1 MIYTITVNPSI
12 DYVVQLPHMA
22 LGSVNRLAHTAK
34 LPGGKGINVS
44 QILNDLDQ
52 TNKALGFIGGF
63 TGTFISDALKAKGLD
78 CHFTPIA
85 DDTRINVKIHA
96 EEETEL
102 NGAGPDITA
111 AEIDA
116 FYTELAHLTPDDV
129 VVMSGSLAPSLPD
142 SFYYDII
149 QKVEAAGANFVIDT
163 TGEALKKTLPSHPLV
178 VKPNNH
184 ELADYYHTTFNSQ
197 ADIIAAGQRM
207 LAEGAQHVL
216 ISMAGDGG
224 LLITKDAV
232 YFSPAPKG
240 HVINSVGA
248 GDSMIGGF
256 VGTFAKT
263 HDAVES
269 FRYGLACGSATAF
282 SEDIATRAKIDEILP
297 LIHIEQL
304 AN

>member
-12 DYVVQLPHMA
+12 DYVVQLPHME
-22 LGSVNRLAHTAK
+22 LGSVNRLAHTAN

-44 QILNDLDQ
+44 QILNDLEQ
-52 TNKALGFIGGF
+52 PNVALGFLGGF
-63 TGTFISDALKAKGLD
+63 TGTFVSDALKAKGLTS
-78 CHFTPIA
+78 HFTEIA
-85 DDTRINVKIHA
+85 DNTRINVKIHA
-96 EEETEL
+96 DEETEL

-111 AEIDA
+111 AEVDK
-116 FYTELAHLTPDDV
+116 FYEELANLTPDDV

-142 SFYYDII
+142 TFYYDII
-149 QKVEAAGANFVIDT
+149 QKVKAAGANFVIDT
-163 TGEALKKTLPSHPLV
+163 TGEALKKTLPSNPLV

-184 ELADYYHTTFNSQ
+184 ELAAYYDTTFNSQ

-207 LAEGAQHVL
+207 LSEGAQYVL

-224 LLITKDAV
+224 LLITPDDV

-297 LIHIEQL
+297 LIKIEKL
-304 AN
+304 TN

>member
-12 DYVVQLPHMA
+12 DYVVQLPNMV
-22 LGSVNRLAHTAK
+22 LGSVNRLAHAAK

-44 QILNDLDQ
+44 QILNDLEQ
-52 TNKALGFIGGF
+52 PNRALGFIGGF
-63 TGTFISDALKAKGLD
+63 TGTFISDALKQKGLD

-96 EEETEL
+96 EGETEL

-111 AEIDA
+111 AEIDS
-116 FYTELAHLTPDDV
+116 FYTELADLTPDDV
-129 VVMSGSLAPSLPD
+129 VVMSGSLAPSLPA

-184 ELADYYHTTFNSQ
+184 ELADYYQTTFNSQ
-197 ADIIAAGQRM
+197 ADIIAAGQRL

-297 LIHIEQL
+297 LINIEQL
-304 AN
+304 SD

>member
-12 DYVVQLPHMA
+12 DYVVQLPHMQ

-52 TNKALGFIGGF
+52 PNQALGFIGGF

-78 CHFTPIA
+78 CHFTKIA

-96 EEETEL
+96 DEETEL

-111 AEIDA
+111 NEIDR
-116 FYTELAHLTPDDV
+116 FYAELAHLTPDDV

-149 QKVEAAGANFVIDT
+149 QKVQAAGANFVIDT

-232 YFSPAPKG
+232 YFSAAPKG

-297 LIHIEQL
+297 QIKIVNLT
-304 AN
+304 N

>member
-12 DYVVQLPHMA
+12 DYVVQLPQMT

-52 TNKALGFIGGF
+52 PNKALGFIGGF

-111 AEIDA
+111 KEIEA
-116 FYTELAHLTPDDV
+116 FYTELANLTPNDV

-142 SFYYDII
+142 SFYY
-149 QKVEAAGANFVIDT
+149 
-163 TGEALKKTLPSHPLV
+163 
-178 VKPNNH
+178 

-240 HVINSVGA
+240 QVINSVGA

-297 LIHIEQL
+297 LINIEKL
-304 AN
+304 AH